1 MKCLFKFQRISRLKN
16 TERPFFCNPGRRIKN
31 QPAMVMLSLSL
42 SLALT
47 LFLVGCSKPAELKI
61 RVAEQYGLAYAPIQI
76 MQEKGF
82 LEAAL
87 HNYAA
92 SDQPVSVDW
101 IKLANTAAIQ
111 EAMLAD
117 QLDVAFVGIPPFL
130 IGRDQGMPWSIFTG
144 LSECPVELLSNDPS
158 ISDLKSLAD
167 AGKIALPQPGSIQHI
182 LLAMAAE
189 QQLGDATRFDRQ
201 LVAMK
206 HPDGLQALLSGQDIV
221 AQFTAPPYNFIAA
234 ETPGI
239 EVILSGE
246 EAFGDS
252 YSFIVGIAED
262 AFLQDDVR
270 RQAFQKALD
279 QSIQFMADNPA
290 ETVAILAASY
300 ELTPEQAQL
309 YLYGRRLV
317 FGTSIRGVD
326 HFAEFMQR
334 TGYLEKAYGHQ
345 DVVWPE

>member
-1 MKCLFKFQRISRLKN
+1 M
-16 TERPFFCNPGRRIKN
+16 TRPTDCHSAHCHPHQAHPVPAHRRGN
-31 QPAMVMLSLSL
+31 LQSQCVALLSLVL
-42 SLALT
+42 SIALT
-47 LFLVGCSKPAELKI
+47 VILAGCSKPDTLQI
-61 RVAEQYGLAYAPIQI
+61 SVAEQYGLAYAPIQI

-87 HNYAA
+87 YNYAA
-92 SDQPVSVDW
+92 SDQPASVDW
-101 IKLANTAAIQ
+101 IKLANTTAIQ

-144 LSECPVELLSNDPS
+144 LSECPVELLSNDPAVT
-158 ISDLKSLAD
+158 DLKSLAD

-189 QQLGDATRFDRQ
+189 QQLGDATWFDRQ

-206 HPDGLQALLSGQDIV
+206 HPDGLQALLAGQDIV

-234 ETPGI
+234 ESPDI
-239 EVILSGE
+239 EVILTGE

-252 YSFIVGIAED
+252 FSFIVGIAED
-262 AFLQDDVR
+262 AFLQDNVR
-270 RQAFQKALD
+270 RQAFQEALD
-279 QSIQFMADNPA
+279 QSIQFMAENPA

-300 ELTPEQAQL
+300 DLTPEQAQL
-309 YLYGRRLV
+309 YIYGRRLV

-345 DVVWPE
+345 DVVWTE

>member
-1 MKCLFKFQRISRLKN
+1 MNIPFDCHQGNCPDNPAQLSARLPRRKTQNLPSAAVFCLL
-16 TERPFFCNPGRRIKN
+16 
-31 QPAMVMLSLSL
+31 L
-42 SLALT
+42 SLALA
-47 LFLVGCSKPAELKI
+47 LLLAGCSKPAVLKI
-61 RVAEQYGLAYAPIQI
+61 SVAEQYGLAYAPIQI
-76 MQEKGF
+76 MQENGF

-87 HNYAA
+87 HNAA
-92 SDQPVSVDW
+92 TVDQTVQVEW
-101 IKLANTAAIQ
+101 IKLANTSAIQ

-158 ISDLKSLAD
+158 IKDLPSLVD

-182 LLAMAAE
+182 LLAMGAE
-189 QQLGDATRFDRQ
+189 QQLGDATRLDRQ

-234 ETPGI
+234 ATPGI
-239 EVILSGE
+239 EVILTGE
-246 EAFGDS
+246 EAFGEP

-270 RQAFQKALD
+270 RQAFQQALD
-279 QSIQFMADNPA
+279 QSIQFMAEHPA

-300 ELTPEQAQL
+300 ELTEEQTQQ
-309 YLYGRRLV
+309 YLFGQRLV

-334 TGYLEKAYGHQ
+334 SGYLEQAYGQ
-345 DVVWPE
+345 EDVVWQE

>member
-1 MKCLFKFQRISRLKN
+1 LNSLNENRLDKSAWPACLHHRE
-16 TERPFFCNPGRRIKN
+16 TRRS
-31 QPAMVMLSLSL
+31 PVAVALSLL
-42 SLALT
+42 MSLALT
-47 LFLVGCSKPAELKI
+47 VLIAGCSKPDELQI

-87 HNYAA
+87 HNVAA
-92 SDQPVSVDW
+92 ADQPVHVEW

-144 LSECPVELLSNDPS
+144 LSECPVELLSNDPA
-158 ISDLKSLAD
+158 ITDLKSLAD

-189 QQLGDATRFDRQ
+189 QQLSDATRFDRQ

-252 YSFIVGIAED
+252 FSFIVGIAED

-270 RQAFQKALD
+270 RQAFQVALD
-279 QSIQFMADNPA
+279 QSIQFMAENPA
-290 ETVAILAASY
+290 ETVEILAASY
-300 ELTPEQAQL
+300 ELPSEQTQL

-326 HFAEFMQR
+326 HFAEFMQK
-334 TGYLEKAYGHQ
+334 TGYLEKAYGQ
-345 DVVWPE
+345 NDVVWTE

>member
-1 MKCLFKFQRISRLKN
+1 MKDLFESHLAVGLQNKAWQPVRKNRRRFKKRPASASICLL
-16 TERPFFCNPGRRIKN
+16 
-31 QPAMVMLSLSL
+31 L
-42 SLALT
+42 SLALAMI
-47 LFLVGCSKPAELKI
+47 LAGCSKPSALEI
-61 RVAEQYGLAYAPIQI
+61 SVAEQYGLAYAPIQI
-76 MQEKGF
+76 MQEKGL

-87 HNYAA
+87 QKVATANQTVH
-92 SDQPVSVDW
+92 VKW
-101 IKLANTAAIQ
+101 IKLANTSAIQ
-111 EAMLAD
+111 EAMLSD

-144 LSECPVELLSNDPS
+144 LSECPVELLSNDPAVT
-158 ISDLKSLAD
+158 DLKSLVD

-206 HPDGLQALLSGQDIV
+206 HPDGLQALLAGQDIV

-246 EAFGDS
+246 EAFGGS
-252 YSFIVGIAED
+252 FSFIVGIAED

-270 RQAFQKALD
+270 RQAFQAALD
-279 QSIQFMADNPA
+279 QSIQFMAENPD
-290 ETVAILAASY
+290 ETVAILAKSY
-300 ELTPEQAQL
+300 ELTPEQARL
-309 YLYGRRLV
+309 YLFGRRLV

-326 HFAEFMQR
+326 HFAEFMQQA
-334 TGYLEKAYGHQ
+334 GYLEKVYGQ
-345 DVVWPE
+345 KDVVWPQ